1 MFDLHT
7 HSLLSDGELLPSEL
21 ARRYEEKGFKAI
33 AITDHADLSNI
44 KTVVEAITQFCSH
57 WPKKRM
63 RVIPGIELTH
73 LPLEQFK
80 QATGFARS
88 HGIKIIVAHG
98 ETLTEPVI
106 RGTATAALNSGIDI
120 LSHPGL
126 ISEEDV
132 KLAVK
137 KGIFLE
143 ISARSGHCLG
153 NGHVAKLALK
163 MGAKLCINSDS
174 HAPYDIP
181 TTDFLRQ
188 VGFGAGLIH
197 KDIAKIYKDTADF
210 ILKIT

>member
-21 ARRYEEKGFKAI
+21 ARRYEEKGFKVI

-44 KTVVEAITQFCSH
+44 KFVVEAITQFCSH
-57 WPKKRM
+57 WPKRRIK
-63 RVIPGIELTH
+63 VIPGIELTH

-80 QATGFARS
+80 QAADFSRS
-88 HGIKIIVAHG
+88 HGIKLIVAHG
-98 ETLTEPVI
+98 ETLTEPVVK
-106 RGTATAALNSGIDI
+106 GTAAAALNARIDI

-132 KLAVK
+132 KLAAK

-153 NGHVAKLALK
+153 NGHVVNLALK
-163 MGAKLCINSDS
+163 VGAKLCINSDS
-174 HAPYDIP
+174 HAPCDIP
-181 TTDFLRQ
+181 TLDLLRH
-188 VGFGAGLIH
+188 VGLGAGLTD
-197 KDIAKIYKDTADF
+197 KDIVKVYKDTADF
-210 ILKIT
+210 ILKIA